1 MYKHIQVLNKCDMNT
16 KTIKYL
22 ERQINTLRVYQR
34 KTMSR
39 KNITQLDFIDMEEF
53 SATISKYQRRINDLK
68 IENEECEL
76 DFYNNESFKEYDL

>member
-1 MYKHIQVLNKCDMNT
+1 MYKHIQVPNKCDMNT
-16 KTIKYL
+16 KTIKYF
-22 ERQINTLRVYQR
+22 ERQINTLRVQQR
-34 KTMSR
+34 KIMSR

>member
-1 MYKHIQVLNKCDMNT
+1 MYKYNQVPNRCDMNT

-22 ERQINTLRVYQR
+22 ERQINTLRVQQR
-34 KTMSR
+34 KIMSR
-39 KNITQLDFIDMEEF
+39 KINTQLDFIDMEEF

-76 DFYNNESFKEYDL
+76 DFYKISYILL